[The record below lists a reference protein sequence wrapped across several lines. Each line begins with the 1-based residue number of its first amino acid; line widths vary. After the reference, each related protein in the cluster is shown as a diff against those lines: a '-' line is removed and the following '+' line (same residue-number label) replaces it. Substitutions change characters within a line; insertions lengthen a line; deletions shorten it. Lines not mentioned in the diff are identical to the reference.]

1 MSKEA
6 LAKVVQRAIS
16 DGAFRRQLSSDPGTA
31 LRGFDLT
38 ADESAAFGLISVN
51 TVASAMA
58 RATLLYVKS
67 IEEGFGVPTAEGNA
81 ASVRATADFPADFFR
96 RAVVFARAAGRR
108 WCRRALVFVIGPSAL
123 GALRRAR

>member
-38 ADESAAFGLISVN
+38 AGLRELETAMQLEPGSPQVRIAL
-51 TVASAMA
+51 ASAYA
-58 RATLLYVKS
+58 KAGRREEAAKQRAEFLRLRKS
-67 IEEGFGVPTAEGNA
+67 IEGGG
-81 ASVRATADFPADFFR
+81 SQ
-96 RAVVFARAAGRR
+96 
-108 WCRRALVFVIGPSAL
+108 
-123 GALRRAR
+123 